1 MQANRHIIPLT
12 RVERKSDSFLN
23 LLERM
28 KTLNSEKEREQK
40 PHHKSILV
48 KTMTDNWQNDNLVST
63 DILMNM
69 TDIKNGKKDSLIKT
83 KDEQNNL
90 KTLKTTLT
98 KKKES
103 SAIEIIQKKLDIMDE
118 DKKKGMIRKC
128 IVKEMIE
135 KTER

>member
-1 MQANRHIIPLT
+1 
-12 RVERKSDSFLN
+12 
-23 LLERM
+23 
-28 KTLNSEKEREQK
+28 
-40 PHHKSILV
+40 
-48 KTMTDNWQNDNLVST
+48 MTDNWQNDNLVST

-98 KKKES
+98 EKKES

-128 IVKEMIE
+128 IVKKMIE

>member
-1 MQANRHIIPLT
+1 
-12 RVERKSDSFLN
+12 
-23 LLERM
+23 
-28 KTLNSEKEREQK
+28 
-40 PHHKSILV
+40 
-48 KTMTDNWQNDNLVST
+48 MTDNWQNDNLVST

-69 TDIKNGKKDSLIKT
+69 TDIKNGKKDSIIKT

-118 DKKKGMIRKC
+118 DKEKGMIRKC